1 MEGQKYSYDKIYTF
15 ENLYKAF
22 RQSAKGKRHKKE
34 VIDFELDL
42 ARNLWRLHEELKS
55 GAYRI
60 SGYYQFRLYDPKIRN
75 IQALHFR
82 DRVVQ
87 HSLCDNV
94 LREYFENRLI
104 YDCAAC
110 RRGKGTHFAMR
121 RLTEFFGKFYAKHGT
136 DGYIL
141 KIDIRKYF
149 DNIDHEVLKKRLS
162 DFPDEKVRNLLLY
175 IVDSQNQDTGKG
187 LPLGNQ
193 TSQWFA
199 LYYLDPI
206 DRLIKEKY
214 RIKYYTRYMDD
225 LVMIHEDKEYLK
237 EVLTGLRDY
246 AENVLK
252 LEFNEKTQI
261 FPISQGVD
269 YLGWHFYLTDSGKVI
284 KRLRRSNKRRF
295 KRRMKAFAKKYS
307 EDDITLEEI
316 KRSLAAYNGHLKH
329 GHTWKLK
336 KRVYSGLVLKKS
348 EKNDAAPLKIPNIY
362 IK

>member
-1 MEGQKYSYDKIYTF
+1 MEPRYSYDKIYSF
-15 ENLYKAF
+15 ENLYEAV
-22 RQSAKGKRHKKE
+22 RQSAKGKRHKRE
-34 VIDFELDL
+34 VINFELDL
-42 ARNLWRLHEELKS
+42 AKNLWSLHEELKS
-55 GAYRI
+55 GKYRTK
-60 SGYYQFRLYDPKIRN
+60 GYYHFLVFDPKTRD

-110 RRGKGTHFAMR
+110 RVGKGTHFAMR
-121 RLTEFFGKFYAKHGT
+121 RLTEFLRKFYARHGT

-162 DFPDEKVRNLLLY
+162 GFPDERVRDFLFD
-175 IVDSQNQDTGKG
+175 IIDSHNGDVGKG

-225 LVMIHEDKEYLK
+225 LVLLHEDREYLK
-237 EVLTGLRDY
+237 EVLDGLREY
-246 AENVLK
+246 ARDVLH
-252 LEFNEKTQI
+252 LEFNEKTHI
-261 FPISQGVD
+261 FPLSQGVD
-269 YLGWHFYLTDSGKVI
+269 YLGWHFYLTDTGKIVR
-284 KRLRRSNKRRF
+284 RLRGSNKRRF
-295 KRRMKAFAKKYS
+295 KRRMKSFMKKYREGS
-307 EDDITLEEI
+307 ITFDKI
-316 KRSLAAYNGHLKH
+316 KMSLASYSGHLKH
-329 GHTWKLK
+329 GHAWRLK
-336 KRVYSGLVLKKS
+336 KRVYAAFVLKK
-348 EKNDAAPLKIPNIY
+348 E
-362 IK
+362 